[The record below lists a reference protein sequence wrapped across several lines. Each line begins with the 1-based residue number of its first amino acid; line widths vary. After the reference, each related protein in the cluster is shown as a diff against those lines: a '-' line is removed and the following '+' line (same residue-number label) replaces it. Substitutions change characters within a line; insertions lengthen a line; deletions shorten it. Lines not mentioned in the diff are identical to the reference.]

1 MKQFSQ
7 KVYDHLR
14 RCPRAP
20 SSLSVALA
28 QALQRRDD
36 QKQALGAQG
45 SLTSF
50 CDRVLG
56 KILRNAKVAP
66 LDQAP
71 PSPKSRSRK
80 SQGRRTQIS
89 QSNKD
94 TSDEPFV
101 DAPVLLEMDRAVAT
115 EHHFDLLSHFG
126 IGELT
131 ERAQVASPSLAN
143 FPIGQPG
150 LRCRHCKSKTF
161 YYERFG
167 NMKSRCI
174 GQLRDHIKK
183 ACRSVPEEIRQR
195 FGGEYDHSAMQRQL
209 SNVEGGSLD
218 KMFQRL
224 WLRLHHDFTR
234 RKEIDA
240 ICRVTPLLEDYDSE
254 DSFFTSSSEDDDDDD
269 DGEGD
274 GNDDGDV
281 GGDGEEGVDLSSA
294 ATGFS
299 EDDLKNTAA
308 DAAEAAIVA
317 LSTSTRVAHDE

>member
-1 MKQFSQ
+1 MSIVRPGCTFLIARGKSNHICFFVILVILRFSFPDFCTSVTPHHYSFVKQFSQ

-14 RCPRAP
+14 RCSRAP
-20 SSLSVALA
+20 PSLSVALA

-56 KILRNAKVAP
+56 KMLRDSKVAP
-66 LDQAP
+66 LGQAT
-71 PSPKSRSRK
+71 SSTNSRYRK
-80 SQGRRTQIS
+80 SQGRRTQTS

-101 DAPVLLEMDRAVAT
+101 DAPILLETDRPLAT
-115 EHHFDLLSHFG
+115 KHHFDLLSHFG

-131 ERAQVASPSLAN
+131 ERAQGANSSLAN

-161 YYERFG
+161 YYERLD
-167 NMKSRCI
+167 NMKSRCV

-183 ACRSVPEEIRQR
+183 TCRSVPDEVKQR
-195 FGGEYDHSAMQRQL
+195 FASEYDHSAMQRQL

-218 KMFQRL
+218 RMFQRL

-240 ICRVTPLLEDYDSE
+240 ISRVTPLLEDYDSE
-254 DSFFTSSSEDDDDDD
+254 DSFFTSSSDDW
-269 DGEGD
+269 
-274 GNDDGDV
+274 
-281 GGDGEEGVDLSSA
+281 
-294 ATGFS
+294 
-299 EDDLKNTAA
+299 
-308 DAAEAAIVA
+308 
-317 LSTSTRVAHDE
+317 

>member
-14 RCPRAP
+14 RCPRGP
-20 SSLSVALA
+20 PSLSVALA

-56 KILRNAKVAP
+56 KMLRDSKVAP
-66 LDQAP
+66 LGQTL
-71 PSPKSRSRK
+71 SSTNSRSRK
-80 SQGRRTQIS
+80 SQVRRAQMS

-94 TSDEPFV
+94 TSNEPFV
-101 DAPVLLEMDRAVAT
+101 DAPVLLETDRPLAT

-131 ERAQVASPSLAN
+131 ERAQEANPSLTN

-161 YYERFG
+161 YYERLA
-167 NMKSRCI
+167 NMKSRCV
-174 GQLRDHIKK
+174 GQIRDHIKK
-183 ACRSVPEEIRQR
+183 TCRSVPEEVRQR
-195 FGGEYDHSAMQRQL
+195 FASEYDHSAMQRQL

-218 KMFQRL
+218 RMFQRL

-234 RKEIDA
+234 TKEVDA
-240 ICRVTPLLEDYDSE
+240 ISRVTPLLEDYDSD
-254 DSFFTSSSEDDDDDD
+254 DSFFTSGNDDDDDDDD
-269 DGEGD
+269 DGKGD
-274 GNDDGDV
+274 GGLDM
-281 GGDGEEGVDLSSA
+281 GGEEEGVHVHGDLPVDVPVEEKKE
-294 ATGFS
+294 T
-299 EDDLKNTAA
+299 
-308 DAAEAAIVA
+308 IV
-317 LSTSTRVAHDE
+317 

>member
-1 MKQFSQ
+1 MSQSSSSRSHIFTFTLLHHCSFMKQFSQ

-20 SSLSVALA
+20 PSLSVALA

-56 KILRNAKVAP
+56 KMLRDSKVAS
-66 LDQAP
+66 LSQAP
-71 PSPKSRSRK
+71 PSTNSRSRK
-80 SQGRRTQIS
+80 SQGRRAQIS
-89 QSNKD
+89 QSKKD

-101 DAPVLLEMDRAVAT
+101 DAPVLLEMDRPLAT

-131 ERAQVASPSLAN
+131 ERAQEANSSLAN

-161 YYERFG
+161 YYERLA
-167 NMKSRCI
+167 NMKSRCV

-183 ACRSVPEEIRQR
+183 TCRSVPQEVRQR
-195 FGGEYDHSAMQRQL
+195 FASEYDHSAMQRQL

-218 KMFQRL
+218 RMFQRL

-240 ICRVTPLLEDYDSE
+240 ISRVTPLLEDYDSE
-254 DSFFTSSSEDDDDDD
+254 DSFFTSSSDDDNDDDDDD
-269 DGEGD
+269 DGKGC
-274 GNDDGDV
+274 
-281 GGDGEEGVDLSSA
+281 GGLDMGVDM
-294 ATGFS
+294 
-299 EDDLKNTAA
+299 
-308 DAAEAAIVA
+308 
-317 LSTSTRVAHDE
+317 TRRKEHRYMEIFL